1 MRILIADDE
10 EISRRL
16 LENTLTKAGYDV
28 TSVGNGLEAAEL
40 LCNGDG
46 PRLAL
51 LDWQMPELDG
61 PTVCRMV
68 RKKKDQS
75 YVYMI
80 LLTSKGLK
88 TDIVAGL
95 GSGADDYLTKPFDR
109 EELKARLRTGERILH
124 LEGRLVEARESMRFK
139 ATHDSLTSLFNRGVI
154 MELLG
159 REISKARRERAPR
172 PSCFA
177 MWITSRK

>member
-40 LCNGDG
+40 LCNGDS

-61 PTVCRMV
+61 PTVCRMDAK
-68 RKKKDQS
+68 RKINPAF
-75 YVYMI
+75 I
-80 LLTSKGLK
+80 L
-88 TDIVAGL
+88 
-95 GSGADDYLTKPFDR
+95 SG
-109 EELKARLRTGERILH
+109 
-124 LEGRLVEARESMRFK
+124 
-139 ATHDSLTSLFNRGVI
+139 
-154 MELLG
+154 
-159 REISKARRERAPR
+159 
-172 PSCFA
+172 
-177 MWITSRK
+177 